1 MTARLLFFLSTW
13 FVFSL
18 LSSCNSGKA
27 NMLEAI
33 NMLEI
38 NATASPSDLSFKPLL
53 QQYNAFLK
61 AYPNDKDWCSVFL
74 YRAAQRYYQ
83 VGNYSEVANLLERAN
98 KNYATANTNEMVM
111 LFLATILDEQKGD
124 YQRVSALSEEYKT
137 RYPKGQYIRQFKLF
151 ELPLNQRL
159 NSRIETL
166 LKEFEASKGSNH
178 AIGQEAIQSI
188 STYIVTYQDSTSCP
202 HCTKYLTTAAQI
214 CSTTGNPMG
223 AISFYNIIQSKYPD
237 STKTAE
243 IDLRKAQIYEND
255 LKDFEAAKETYN
267 KIIKESG
274 NSELTKVA
282 KQALSLL
289 GKSPNEILN
298 QTNQ

>member
-1 MTARLLFFLSTW
+1 MTVRLLFFLNTF

-61 AYPNDKDWCSVFL
+61 AYPNDDDWCSVFL

-83 VGNYSEVANLLERAN
+83 VGNYSEVVNLLERAN

-124 YQRVSALSEEYKT
+124 YQRVKALSEEYKT

-151 ELPLNQRL
+151 ELPLHKRL

-178 AIGQEAIQSI
+178 AIGQEAIQAV
-188 STYIVTYQDSTSCP
+188 STYIVTYQDSTNCP
-202 HCTKYLTTAAQI
+202 HCAKYLTTAAQI
-214 CSTTGNPMG
+214 CSTIGNPMG
-223 AISFYNIIQSKYPD
+223 AVSFYNIIQSRYPD

-243 IDLRKAQIYEND
+243 IDLRKAQIFEND

-267 KIIKESG
+267 KIIKESR

>member
-1 MTARLLFFLSTW
+1 
-13 FVFSL
+13 
-18 LSSCNSGKA
+18 
-27 NMLEAI
+27 
-33 NMLEI
+33 MLEI
-38 NATASPSDLSFKPLL
+38 NATASPSDQNFKPLL

-83 VGNYSEVANLLERAN
+83 VGNYSEVVNLLERAN
-98 KNYATANTNEMVM
+98 KNYANANTNEMVM

-137 RYPKGQYIRQFKLF
+137 RYPKGKYVRQFKLF

-178 AIGQEAIQSI
+178 AIGQEAIQAI
-188 STYIVTYQDSTSCP
+188 STYIVTYQDSTNCP

-243 IDLRKAQIYEND
+243 IDLRKAQIFEND

-289 GKSPNEILN
+289 GKSPSEILN
-298 QTNQ
+298 KSNQ